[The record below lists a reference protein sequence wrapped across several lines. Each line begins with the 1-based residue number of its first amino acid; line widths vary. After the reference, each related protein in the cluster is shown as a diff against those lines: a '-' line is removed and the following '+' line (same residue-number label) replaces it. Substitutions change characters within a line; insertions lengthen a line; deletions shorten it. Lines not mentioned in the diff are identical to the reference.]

1 VGRRDR
7 KKAQHKSQYDEISNA
22 ASSAKNL
29 HNRTLQPEILDTF
42 PTPILMFTVLLL
54 VNSRKLLIKKRLV
67 VKKFS

>member
-7 KKAQHKSQYDEISNA
+7 KKAQHKSQHDEISNA

-42 PTPILMFTVLLL
+42 PTPNTHVYSFAISKF
-54 VNSRKLLIKKRLV
+54 KKITD
-67 VKKFS
+67 